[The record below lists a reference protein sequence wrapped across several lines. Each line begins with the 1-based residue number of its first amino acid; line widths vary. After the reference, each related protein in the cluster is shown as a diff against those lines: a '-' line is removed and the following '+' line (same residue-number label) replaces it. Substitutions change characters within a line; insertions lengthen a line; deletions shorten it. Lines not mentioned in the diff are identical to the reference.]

1 MHHTDAWHNPNA
13 AVIVPLSKRKNIMKT
28 ISKVLLAGILMLFAL
43 SGRAQQDERKL
54 DYFDAIS
61 ATGDI
66 EVTLIAGEEPKAVI
80 FAEGIDVDDVSVF
93 VKGKT
98 LKLQLIDGLFKSGEK
113 ARVEVTYQQIRAIK
127 ATAGAKVYT
136 EAPLTGDMLDLR
148 AASGGYVELKVAINT
163 LNAYASEGGIID
175 LEGSTETQDVT
186 AATGG
191 RYQGLDLECARTFV
205 KANTGGEAEV
215 VATLKLDANANTG
228 GTIHYK
234 GEPEEKYTRTVIA
247 GDIHKL

>member
-1 MHHTDAWHNPNA
+1 
-13 AVIVPLSKRKNIMKT
+13 MKT
-28 ISKVLLAGILMLFAL
+28 ISNVFLAGMFLLFAVAAY
-43 SGRAQQDERKL
+43 AQQDLRKL

-66 EVTLIAGEEPKAVI
+66 EVVLIAGENPSAAI
-80 FAEGIDVDDVSVF
+80 YAEGIDVDDVSVY

-98 LKLQLIDGLFKSGEK
+98 LKLQLIEGLFHDNQR

-127 ATAGAKVYT
+127 ASAGAKVHA
-136 EAPLTGDMLDLR
+136 EAPLNGDMLDLR
-148 AASGGYVELKVAINT
+148 AASGGYMELSVAVNT
-163 LNAYASEGGIID
+163 LNAYASEGGVID
-175 LEGSTETQDVT
+175 IEGRTETQDVT

-191 RYQGLDLECARTFV
+191 RYQGLNLDCDRSFV

-215 VATLKLDANANTG
+215 VANLKLDANANTG
-228 GTIHYK
+228 GAIHYK
-234 GEPEEKYTRTVIA
+234 GDPEEKYTRTVIA